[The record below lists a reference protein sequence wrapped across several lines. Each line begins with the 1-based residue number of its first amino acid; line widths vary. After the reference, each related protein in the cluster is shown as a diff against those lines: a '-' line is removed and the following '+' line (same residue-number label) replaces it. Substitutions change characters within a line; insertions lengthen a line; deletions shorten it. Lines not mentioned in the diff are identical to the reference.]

1 MTMAWPSP
9 PGSMAVSFIGEPQ
22 AVHCRPWF
30 CLSSIVLLPHLGVL
44 ISPVSQPAAF
54 DLKGSDAMTLIS
66 T

>member
-1 MTMAWPSP
+1 
-9 PGSMAVSFIGEPQ
+9 MAVSFIGEPQ
-22 AVHCRPWF
+22 AAHCGPWF